1 MMNYISSDD
10 GISNQNILLFLV
22 SIMIIFTFAG
32 NKYIVKIHSIPIHD
46 NIGSS
51 HSLFVY
57 HHVGSWKSQIQVAI
71 DGGCIVDLILD
82 EKRFAS

>member
-32 NKYIVKIHSIPIHD
+32 NKYIVKIHSIPMHD

-51 HSLFVY
+51 HSLFLLP
-57 HHVGSWKSQIQVAI
+57 SCW
-71 DGGCIVDLILD
+71 IL
-82 EKRFAS
+82 EITNSSSNRWWLYCRFDSG